1 MSKAGFEDTGF
12 VYVPDS
18 CSQGTECQVHVA
30 LHGCSQ
36 SQTYLQRQFVENTG
50 YLEWAGTNDII
61 VMFPQTKP
69 VPTLNPTGCWDF
81 FGFSGEG
88 TDYLTKEG
96 VQTSTIKKMIERL
109 QSKDQLIIQ

>member
-1 MSKAGFEDTGF
+1 VS
-12 VYVPDS
+12 
-18 CSQGTECQVHVA
+18 

-36 SQTYLQRQFVENTG
+36 SQTYLGRTYVEDTG

-61 VMFPQTKP
+61 VVFPQAKP
-69 VPTLNPTGCWDF
+69 VSATVNPTGCWDF

-96 VQTSTIKKMIERL
+96 VQTSTIMKMVKRL
-109 QSKDQLIIQ
+109 QSTTDQIIIQ